1 MQRKVF
7 CKYMIGSITALL
19 LTSASAFAATAQPQK
34 VTSGTEGV
42 TYGIEQQYSSPA
54 DTSRYANIKT
64 AAGCVSILI
73 LIGAVPFVINRILK
87 NGQKKENSENAYVN
101 KAHKEAIHRIVDTKQ
116 HYRAYI
122 ERDTIKGYNLVVVGP
137 NGYWSD
143 TFPDEEAARRFAY
156 ENGVEID

>member
-73 LIGAVPFVINRILK
+73 VLWILSSTIVLILSVIQSR
-87 NGQKKENSENAYVN
+87 G
-101 KAHKEAIHRIVDTKQ
+101 
-116 HYRAYI
+116 
-122 ERDTIKGYNLVVVGP
+122 TI
-137 NGYWSD
+137 WS
-143 TFPDEEAARRFAY
+143 
-156 ENGVEID
+156 